1 MQWDN
6 LTLVRKWHEYVGPK
20 DERLEAEEAKVYK
33 TGFMLLST
41 GTLVLLIYQLMAQQ
55 VAWIHKDD
63 GASYDMFANPVE
75 AAMYIWFVVV
85 MVACAIMQA
94 RKGYVDTNR
103 FGQTEKFPAQYFT
116 LISGLSGLVSAVAIF
131 VMRTVAEIQ
140 FVPFEQVFLVQN
152 LVMGA
157 AFGVLLF
164 FVTYGAFYLQY
175 RSAKSARDKM
185 DLAADNTEE

>member
-20 DERLEAEEAKVYK
+20 DERLEVEEAKVYK
-33 TGFMLLST
+33 TGFMLLSI

-103 FGQTEKFPAQYFT
+103 FGQNRKVPC
-116 LISGLSGLVSAVAIF
+116 AIF
-131 VMRTVAEIQ
+131 CAHLRAVRIGKRCRHLCYAHCCRNTVC
-140 FVPFEQVFLVQN
+140 
-152 LVMGA
+152 
-157 AFGVLLF
+157 AF
-164 FVTYGAFYLQY
+164 
-175 RSAKSARDKM
+175 
-185 DLAADNTEE
+185 

>member
-20 DERLEAEEAKVYK
+20 DERLEVEEAKVYK
-33 TGFMLLST
+33 TGFMLLSI

-103 FGQTEKFPAQYFT
+103 FGQTEKFPA
-116 LISGLSGLVSAVAIF
+116 
-131 VMRTVAEIQ
+131 
-140 FVPFEQVFLVQN
+140 
-152 LVMGA
+152 
-157 AFGVLLF
+157 
-164 FVTYGAFYLQY
+164 
-175 RSAKSARDKM
+175 
-185 DLAADNTEE
+185 